1 MPEIRLAKPYVMPYN
16 TRLFYS
22 VKNRT
27 VKKDPSAMVTITE
40 SAQDYLAELLSKQ
53 DDALGVRVFINQ
65 PGTPRAE
72 TCIAYCREG
81 DVQPDDEEVSYDKF
95 TAWFDGRSLPFLED
109 ALVDYARDRMGGQL
123 TIKAPN
129 SKMPRVDDNSPLEDR
144 INYVL
149 YNEVNPAL
157 AAHGG
162 EVSLVEVTDDNFAVL
177 QFGGGCQGCG
187 MVDATL
193 KGGVEKTLL
202 EQLPQLAGVRDITD
216 HSDRSNAYY

>member
-1 MPEIRLAKPYVMPYN
+1 MI
-16 TRLFYS
+16 
-22 VKNRT
+22 
-27 VKKDPSAMVTITE
+27 TITE
-40 SAQDYLAELLSKQ
+40 AAQDYLAELLSKQ

-81 DVQPDDEEVSYDKF
+81 DAQPEDETVEYDKF
-95 TAWFDGRSLPFLED
+95 TAWFEGRSLPFLED
-109 ALVDYARDRMGGQL
+109 ALVDYAKDRMGGQL

-129 SKMPRVDDNSPLEDR
+129 SRMPQINDDSPIEDR
-144 INYVL
+144 INYLL
-149 YNEVNPAL
+149 YNEINPAL

-162 EVSLVEVTDDNFAVL
+162 EVMLVEVTEDHFAVL

-202 EQLPQLAGVRDITD
+202 EHLPQLAGVRDITD
-216 HSDRSNAYY
+216 HSDRSQAYY

>member
-1 MPEIRLAKPYVMPYN
+1 
-16 TRLFYS
+16 
-22 VKNRT
+22 
-27 VKKDPSAMVTITE
+27 MVTITE

-72 TCIAYCREG
+72 TCIAYCRQG
-81 DVQPDDEEVSYDKF
+81 DVNDADQKEELVKF
-95 TAWFDGRSLPFLED
+95 TVWYDAPSLPFLED
-109 ALVDYARDRMGGQL
+109 ALVDYAKDRMGGQL

-129 SKMPRVDDNSPLEDR
+129 AKLPRVDESSSLADR
-144 INYVL
+144 VNYVL

-162 EVSLVEVTDDNFAVL
+162 EVSLVEITETNIAIL
-177 QFGGGCQGCG
+177 QFGGGCQGCSA
-187 MVDATL
+187 VDQTL

-202 EQLPQLAGVRDITD
+202 EQIPQLTGVRDTTD
-216 HSDRSNAYY
+216 HTDTSQAYY

>member
-1 MPEIRLAKPYVMPYN
+1 MI
-16 TRLFYS
+16 
-22 VKNRT
+22 
-27 VKKDPSAMVTITE
+27 TITD
-40 SAQDYLAELLSKQ
+40 SAQEYLAELLAKQ

-81 DVQPDDEEVSYDKF
+81 DLQEADESVELDKIKVWYE
-95 TAWFDGRSLPFLED
+95 ANSLPYLED
-109 ALVDYARDRMGGQL
+109 ALVDYSKDRMGGQL

-129 SKMPRVDDNSPLEDR
+129 AKMPRVDEDSPLEDR
-144 INYVL
+144 VNYVL

-162 EVSLVEVTDDNFAVL
+162 EVSLVEITDDMFAVL
-177 QFGGGCQGCG
+177 QFGGGCQGCSA
-187 MVDATL
+187 VDQTL

-202 EQLPQLAGVRDITD
+202 EQLPQLAGVRDMTD
-216 HSDRSNAYY
+216 HSDTSTAYY